1 VPEPTPLPVPAP
13 RREGPCRPLGIALLL
28 AAILL
33 PGAAA
38 ADGADAPWLRID
50 APTAGITVRLPL
62 VEVRGRA
69 TPYGAS
75 AHDLALVIDVSD
87 STVLPSGWDVDGD
100 GPGGRTSPSL
110 AARLAGNP
118 ELAERMATEDLD
130 DCILMAELAAA
141 RGLLDRIDL
150 RRDRVALVAFSDRAR
165 ILAPLGTP
173 REGLEAALDDLGDSF
188 EHWLRGTNFGDAIGA
203 AQRALGAEN
212 GPVDDGRQ
220 RSILFLSDGAP
231 TLPPFDDLARQ
242 HALWAANA
250 AAAAGIRI
258 HAFAL
263 GVPADPGEADGGV
276 FAALAA
282 RTGGTFERL
291 TRAGDAIA
299 KLPRTDLVGLAEVRF
314 RNATTGQPGRAV
326 RVFPDGSFDG
336 FVELAPGANRVL
348 VEAVASDGSQRQDE
362 RTVVRAPAADDAETR
377 ARLGELLQELRRR
390 TRETELWAQMERERR
405 AQSVERELRVTPAPP
420 KTGRSAP

>member
-1 VPEPTPLPVPAP
+1 V
-13 RREGPCRPLGIALLL
+13 LLV

-38 ADGADAPWLRID
+38 GDGAEAPWLRIE
-50 APTAGITVRLPL
+50 APAAGTTVRLPL

-69 TPYGAS
+69 TPYGAA

-100 GPGGRTSPSL
+100 GPRGRTSPAL
-110 AARLAGNP
+110 AARLAANP

-150 RRDRVALVAFSDRAR
+150 QRDRVALIAFSDRAR

-173 REGLEAALDDLGDSF
+173 REGLEAALDDLGDGF
-188 EHWLRGTNFGDAIGA
+188 EQWLGGTNFGDAIGA

-231 TLPPFDDLARQ
+231 TLPPYDDLARQ

-263 GVPADPGEADGGV
+263 GVPADPGEADGV

-282 RTGGTFERL
+282 RTGGRFERL

-299 KLPRTDLVGLAEVRF
+299 RLPRTDLVGLAEVRL

-336 FVELAPGANRVL
+336 FVELAPGANRIG
-348 VEAVASDGSQRQDE
+348 VEAVASDGSHRQDE

-377 ARLGELLQELRRR
+377 ARLGDLLQELRRR

-405 AQSVERELRVTPAPP
+405 APSIERELRVTPAPSKP
-420 KTGRSAP
+420 APGAP